1 MLLDDLPLEDIAAD
15 SVDQV
20 AKSGG
25 LVPEGKYHVRLDGA
39 GDVVSKNHN
48 TGSELTFVI
57 LHGPFA
63 GQEVK
68 ETIWSSENEK
78 AKNRLVLF
86 AHRLGLLK
94 LNEKTKRYERVDG
107 KSGFGDV
114 LGAECVIEVAHRE
127 YEKKDKTKGKA
138 ANVTFG
144 GIWKLDDPDVKSVP
158 KAKPA
163 PPGANGS
170 SAKPT
175 PTRKPAVDTSGI

>member
-1 MLLDDLPLEDIAAD
+1 MLLDDLPLEDITSE
-15 SVDQV
+15 SVDQT

-25 LVPEGKYHVRLDGA
+25 LIPEGKYHVRLDGA

-48 TGSELTFVI
+48 AGCELTFVI
-57 LHGPFA
+57 LTGPFA

-68 ETIWSSENEK
+68 ETIWSSDNDK

-94 LNEKTKRYERVDG
+94 HNDKTKRYERVEG
-107 KSGFGDV
+107 KDGFGDV

-144 GIWKLDDPDVKSVP
+144 GIWEVDDKDVKNVP
-158 KAKPA
+158 KAKPTS
-163 PPGANGS
+163 PGTNGA

>member
-1 MLLDDLPLEDIAAD
+1 MLLDDLPLEDITAD
-15 SVDQV
+15 SVDQT

-25 LVPEGKYHVRLDGA
+25 LIPEGKYHVRLDGA
-39 GDVVSKNHN
+39 GDTVSKNN
-48 TGSELTFVI
+48 NAGSELTFVI

-68 ETIWSSENEK
+68 ETLWSSENDK

-94 LNEKTKRYERVDG
+94 LNEKTKRYERVEG

-158 KAKPA
+158 KAKPTGTN
-163 PPGANGS
+163 GA
-170 SAKPT
+170 SAKPA